1 MRSLEG
7 SPSPKPGFIEEIIM
21 LDNFLNSSVFAL
33 IVAIAGAVASANFQ
47 DSPPHVS
54 GADSKHVATSAT
66 VAEEPAQAMVFG
78 ADASIPVVD
87 LPVPV
92 LQLPTVVV
100 VAPRVRASEP
110 TSVAAAN

>member
-1 MRSLEG
+1 
-7 SPSPKPGFIEEIIM
+7 M
-21 LDNFLNSSVFAL
+21 LDNFLNASVFAL
-33 IVAIAGAVASANFQ
+33 IVAIAGAMTSANFE

-54 GADSKHVATSAT
+54 GADSTHAATSAR
-66 VAEEPAQAMVFG
+66 VATDPDQAMIFG
-78 ADASIPVVD
+78 ADASVPVVD

-100 VAPRVRASEP
+100 VGPRERASEP